1 MSQIIQ
7 SLALGVGYV
16 IFGVI
21 VLLIAKL
28 IKDMTT
34 SYKLD
39 EELTTKDNPA
49 VGVVLAGYFAG
60 VVIVFLGSVL
70 GPGSE
75 EPLSAQVVLKM
86 LSIDLAYAVGG
97 IVALNVGR
105 VVVDKLVLSQFSTT
119 KEIIEDRNVGT
130 AAVEAGSFVAT
141 ALIVA
146 GAIHGEG
153 GGPESALAFFV
164 LGQLVLV
171 LFCKF
176 YQAITKYD
184 IHAEIEKDNVA
195 AGMAL
200 GFSMVAIGIIVLKAS
215 SGDLIDWTTKLQ
227 WFGIDVVLGCV
238 LLMILR
244 KATDALF
251 LPGTTI
257 SQEIAND
264 KNLNAA
270 WVEGV
275 VATGIA
281 SIIFFVV

>member
-1 MSQIIQ
+1 MIQ

-39 EELTTKDNPA
+39 EELTAKDNPA
-49 VGVVLAGYFAG
+49 IGVVLAGYFAG

-70 GPGSE
+70 GPGSG
-75 EPLSAQVVLKM
+75 EPLSVQVILKM
-86 LSIDLAYAVGG
+86 LGTDLAYALGG
-97 IVALNVGR
+97 IVVLNIGR
-105 VVVDKLVLSQFSTT
+105 VIVDKLVLNQFSTT

-130 AAVEAGSFVAT
+130 AAVEAGCFVAT

-153 GGPESALAFFV
+153 GGPESAVAFFI

-184 IHAEIEKDNVA
+184 IHAEIEQDNVA

-215 SGDLIDWTTKLQ
+215 SGDLIDWSTKLQ

-238 LLMILR
+238 LLMVLR

-257 SQEIAND
+257 SQEIAKD